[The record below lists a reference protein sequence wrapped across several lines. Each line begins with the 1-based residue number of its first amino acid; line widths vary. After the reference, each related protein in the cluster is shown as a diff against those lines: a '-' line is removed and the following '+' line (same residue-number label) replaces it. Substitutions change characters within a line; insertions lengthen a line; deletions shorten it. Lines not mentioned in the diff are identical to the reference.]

1 MAKPLI
7 LAIDQGTSSTKCLL
21 VDEKGAIVASGSA
34 PLGESHPKP
43 GWVEQDANEIWSS
56 VRKAV
61 AACLEGKAASE
72 VVAVGFSTQR
82 ESAVAWDR
90 RSGEPLSPVLSW
102 QDQRT
107 AAICDALRAAGA
119 GPMVRERCGLP
130 IDPMFSAAK
139 AKWLLD
145 QLDPERVRARS
156 GSIVIGTV
164 DAFLLSRFSDEP
176 MIEAGN
182 ASRTQLMETRK
193 AAWDQDL
200 LDLFG
205 VPTQALP
212 RVVSSIGPFPK
223 IRDLAPLP
231 DGVPVCAVMGDSHA
245 ALFAHGAF
253 TPGAVKA
260 TFGTGSSVMGLLDK
274 PDALDPGLC
283 LTIAWALD
291 TPAFAA
297 EGNIRAAGSTLRW
310 VAEILNVSVDELARL
325 AASASSDGIMLVPAF
340 NGLGAPWWDD
350 SAVGLLIGLKLDS
363 SRAAIARAAF
373 ESIPHQVADV
383 VDAVDRSV
391 GKVRELHAD
400 GGSTRNDSLMQMAT
414 DLTGRPIKRS
424 HAAEL
429 SALGA
434 AHLAGHAAGIWSL
447 QDLTV
452 LPRRHDRFVP
462 AMPPSQRETERA
474 LWARAISRSRGGGNG
489 APTVTNFRRRAG

>member
-1 MAKPLI
+1 MAKPLV

-21 VDEKGAIVASGSA
+21 VDGSGAIVASGSA
-34 PLGESHPKP
+34 PLGETHPKP
-43 GWVEQDANEIWSS
+43 GWVEQDGNEIWAS

-61 AACLEGKAASE
+61 AVCLDGQPTSE
-72 VVAVGFSTQR
+72 IVAVGLSTQR
-82 ESAVAWDR
+82 ESAVIWNR
-90 RSGEPLSPVLSW
+90 GSGEPLSPVLSW

-107 AAICDALRAAGA
+107 APICDALRAAGA
-119 GPMVRERCGLP
+119 GTMVRARSGLP

-145 QLDPERVRARS
+145 RLDPDRVRARS
-156 GSIVIGTV
+156 GSVVIGTV
-164 DAFLLSRFSDEP
+164 DAFLTSRFASDP
-176 MIEAGN
+176 VIEAGN
-182 ASRTQLMETRK
+182 ASRTQLLDTRK
-193 AAWDQDL
+193 AAWDEDL

-205 VPTQALP
+205 VPLQALP

-223 IRDLAPLP
+223 TRDLAPLP
-231 DGVPVCAVMGDSHA
+231 DGIPVCAVMGDSHA

-253 TPGAVKA
+253 MSGAVKA
-260 TFGTGSSVMGLLDK
+260 TFGTGSSVMGLLDN

-291 TPAFAA
+291 RPFFAA

-325 AASASSDGIMLVPAF
+325 AAGAGSDGIMLVPGF

-350 SAVGLLIGLKLDS
+350 AAVGLLIGLKLDS

-391 GKVRELHAD
+391 GVVHELHAD
-400 GGSTRNDSLMQMAT
+400 GGSTRNDSLMQMVA
-414 DLTGRPIKRS
+414 DLTGRTIKRS
-424 HAAEL
+424 HSAEL

-434 AHLAGHAAGIWSL
+434 AHLAGHAAGIWSFEEL
-447 QDLTV
+447 KA

-462 AMPPSQRETERA
+462 AMPPSQREVERA
-474 LWARAISRSRGGGNG
+474 LWARAISRSRGEG
-489 APTVTNFRRRAG
+489 AAAAVGFRRRAG

>member
-21 VDEKGAIVASGSA
+21 VDGSGAIVASGSA
-34 PLGESHPKP
+34 PLGEAHPKP
-43 GWVEQDANEIWSS
+43 GWVEQDANTIWAS

-61 AACLEGKAASE
+61 AACLDGQNASD
-72 VVAVGFSTQR
+72 VAAVGFSTQR
-82 ESAVAWDR
+82 ESAVMWDR
-90 RSGEPLSPVLSW
+90 RSGEPLSAVLSW

-107 AAICDALRAAGA
+107 APICDTLRAAGA
-119 GPMVRERCGLP
+119 GAMVRARSGLP

-139 AKWLLD
+139 TKWLLD
-145 QLDPERVRARS
+145 QLDPDRERARG

-164 DAFLLSRFSDEP
+164 DAFLLSRFTSDP
-176 MIEAGN
+176 VIEAGN
-182 ASRTQLMETRK
+182 ASRTQLLDTRK
-193 AAWDQDL
+193 AAWDEDL
-200 LDLFG
+200 LELFG
-205 VPTQALP
+205 VPVQALP

-223 IRDLAPLP
+223 VRDLAPLP
-231 DGVPVCAVMGDSHA
+231 DGIPVCAVMGDSHA

-253 TPGAVKA
+253 TPGAIKA
-260 TFGTGSSVMGLLDK
+260 TFGTGSSVMGLVDR

-291 TPAFAA
+291 RPFFAA

-310 VAEILNVSVDELARL
+310 VGEIFNIPVDALARL
-325 AASASSDGIMLVPAF
+325 AEGAASDGIVLVPGF

-350 SAVGLLIGLKLDS
+350 AAVGLLIGLKLDS

-383 VDAVDRSV
+383 VDALDRSV
-391 GKVRELHAD
+391 GRVRELNAD
-400 GGSTRNDSLMQMAT
+400 GGSTRNDMLMQIAA

-434 AHLAGHAAGIWSL
+434 AHLAGHAAGIWSFE
-447 QDLTV
+447 DLAS

-462 AMPPSQRETERA
+462 AMPPSQREVERA
-474 LWARAISRSRGGGNG
+474 LWVRAISRSRGDGDG
-489 APTVTNFRRRAG
+489 AAAAASFRRRAG